1 MITESGKKVLDRM
14 VKFYGK
20 EKGKEIF
27 YKMIEEKAKGSQK
40 WEKVIKKK

>member
-20 EKGKEIF
+20 EKGTEIF
-27 YKMIEEKAKGSQK
+27 NKMIEEKAKGSQK
-40 WEKVIKKK
+40 WHKVIKKK

>member
-1 MITESGKKVLDRM
+1 MITESGKKVLARM

-20 EKGKEIF
+20 KKGKEIF

-40 WEKVIKKK
+40 WHGKSKK

>member
-20 EKGKEIF
+20 EKGEEIF

-40 WEKVIKKK
+40 WQSKSKKK